1 MLCLVRLLGAVAWT
15 NWINDKLERNIPN
28 QGTTEIGEGLGQP
41 RNQELQVGSSWGD
54 GSEGDEGVVQKK

>member
-28 QGTTEIGEGLGQP
+28 QGTTEIGKGLGQP
-41 RNQELQVGSSWGD
+41 RNQELQVGSS
-54 GSEGDEGVVQKK
+54 